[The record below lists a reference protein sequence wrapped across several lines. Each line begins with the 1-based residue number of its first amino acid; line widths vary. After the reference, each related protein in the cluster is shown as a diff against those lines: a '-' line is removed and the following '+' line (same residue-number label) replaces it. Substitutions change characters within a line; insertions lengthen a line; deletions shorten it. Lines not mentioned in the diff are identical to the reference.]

1 MASRGK
7 QGGNV
12 SNGDETAGAH
22 DGIRTRDPN
31 LTKIVRYL
39 CATWA
44 KIFDCLD
51 VSAGSLL
58 IHLLATATHC
68 ASFICQASGV
78 SGLPYQASRTTN
90 RIRNPDFFGC

>member
-1 MASRGK
+1 M
-7 QGGNV
+7 

-51 VSAGSLL
+51 GSADLLLTHSDDIQREADNVARIPHSGASHRPGSQENVWLFRRED
-58 IHLLATATHC
+58 T
-68 ASFICQASGV
+68 
-78 SGLPYQASRTTN
+78 
-90 RIRNPDFFGC
+90 PDVE